1 MALLGSLSK
10 PLVSRVVYKNENSSM
25 WIFKTSILLICVIT
39 ANSSPLADQAIA
51 QELFHQPYR
60 TDYVTACNDC
70 FDENSILP
78 QATTWTSQP
87 ATQPIGESYFQ
98 NNSNPDNPWFIRL
111 GVGVLLFGE
120 GSTIRAN
127 GQAIPGAGLDIS
139 DATTFAFD
147 IGYQLSPVWS
157 ATLSGGVPARLDLTG
172 TGPLA
177 NVPLGTTL
185 FAPIALTLQRHFFVT
200 QRTSIYV
207 GGGINYNAQYESRD
221 DFIQNLD
228 IDNDAAVV
236 LQLGVE
242 RRINNRISLFADA
255 KKAFYRTQAFGN
267 IGVAGGG
274 SVPVRADVTVNPTI
288 LVFGL
293 KYDF

>member
-1 MALLGSLSK
+1 M
-10 PLVSRVVYKNENSSM
+10 RC
-25 WIFKTSILLICVIT
+25 FKTSILLTCLVT
-39 ANSSPLADQAIA
+39 ASLFPLADQSTA
-51 QELFHQPYR
+51 QGLCHR
-60 TDYVTACNDC
+60 SHTTGCATACNDC
-70 FDENSILP
+70 FDGNSVLS
-78 QATTWTSQP
+78 QTATWSEQP

-98 NNSNPDNPWFIRL
+98 NNVSTDNPWFIRL

-120 GSTIRAN
+120 GSTIRIDD
-127 GQAIPGAGLDIS
+127 QVLPGAGLDIS